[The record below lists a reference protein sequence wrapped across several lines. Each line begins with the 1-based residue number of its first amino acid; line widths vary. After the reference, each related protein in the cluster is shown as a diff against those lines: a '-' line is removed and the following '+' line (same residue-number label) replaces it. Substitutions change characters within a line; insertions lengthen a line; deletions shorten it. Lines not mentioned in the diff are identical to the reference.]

1 MDDFIPGEKRPLAS
15 GVEQSERSAA
25 GRFVTTPSVAH
36 LRRHLENG
44 AGELSSSPVKP
55 SSSSSYND
63 SLDRHMNDLSQLIA
77 TQVELVEENKLKGH
91 NVEPSQ
97 KLLIT
102 LNELMANYQ
111 ILRQRNE
118 RRG

>member
-15 GVEQSERSAA
+15 SVEHSERSAA
-25 GRFVTTPSVAH
+25 GRPVTTPSVAH
-36 LRRHLENG
+36 LHRENG

-55 SSSSSYND
+55 SSSSSYSD

-77 TQVELVEENKLKGH
+77 TQVELVEKNKLKGY
-91 NVEPSQ
+91 NVERSQ
-97 KLLIT
+97 NLLSM
-102 LNELMANYQ
+102 LNDLMANYQ

-118 RRG
+118 RCT

>member
-1 MDDFIPGEKRPLAS
+1 MDDFIPGENRPLES
-15 GVEQSERSAA
+15 GVEQSKRSAA
-25 GRFVTTPSVAH
+25 GRFVTTPTVAH
-36 LRRHLENG
+36 LHRENG

-63 SLDRHMNDLSQLIA
+63 SLDRHMNELSNLIA
-77 TQVELVEENKLKGH
+77 TQVDLIEKNKLKGH
-91 NVEPSQ
+91 NVERSQ
-97 KLLIT
+97 NLLIT
-102 LNELMANYQ
+102 MNELMANYQ

>member
-1 MDDFIPGEKRPLAS
+1 MDDFIPGEQRPLAN

-25 GRFVTTPSVAH
+25 GRPVTTPSVAH

-44 AGELSSSPVKP
+44 AGELTSSRAKP

-63 SLDRHMNDLSQLIA
+63 SLDRHMNDLGQLIA

-91 NVEPSQ
+91 KVEPSQ